1 MIMPNVRTNR
11 DKRRDATPRFKP
23 GQLVRHRRYGY
34 RGVVADLDAT
44 CKADDTWYQKNKT
57 QPDRA
62 QPWYHVLVHGTS
74 SATYA
79 AQENLLPDDSSE
91 PVQHPMI
98 DFFFNDFFDGRYVR
112 NDTPWVG
119 W

>member
-1 MIMPNVRTNR
+1 MIMPNTNSPTQSAT
-11 DKRRDATPRFKP
+11 DVTPRFTP

-34 RGVVADLDAT
+34 RGVVADLDSV
-44 CKADDTWYQKNKT
+44 CQADDTWYQKNKT
-57 QPDRA
+57 QPNRE

-79 AQENLLPDDSSE
+79 AQENLLPDDSCD
-91 PVQHPMI
+91 PVQHSMI
-98 DFFFNDFFDGRYVR
+98 DFFFSDFFAGRYVR